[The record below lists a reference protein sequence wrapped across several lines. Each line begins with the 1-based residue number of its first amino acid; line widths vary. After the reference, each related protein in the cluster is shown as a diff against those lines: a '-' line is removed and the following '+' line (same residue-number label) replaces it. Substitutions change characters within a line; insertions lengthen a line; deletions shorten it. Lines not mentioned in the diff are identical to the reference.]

1 MVMLSQYIF
10 GCVEKT
16 TYSGKIITNDDLDLN
31 ILNKNELINKFGQP
45 SYVDDL
51 SNKYFYFTEKKKETN
66 FYNKKIEYSYLFVF
80 EINDNNKIIS
90 SESINLLKDKN
101 HKYRKIQTN
110 NNIIKRGILCSDEII
125 DDIGIAPYGTPQI
138 LSNSM
143 SFILFQINL
152 DIVFNK

>member
-1 MVMLSQYIF
+1 MRFIKIVFLIFFIQYIF

-16 TYSGKIITNDDLDLN
+16 TYSGKIITNDDFDLK

-45 SYVDDL
+45 SYIDNL

-80 EINDNNKIIS
+80 EINDDDRIVN

-101 HKYRKIQTN
+101 HKYRKIQTS
-110 NNIIKRGILCSDEII
+110 NNIIKRGLLEKIFGG
-125 DDIGIAPYGTPQI
+125 IGTNPLP
-138 LSNSM
+138 NSP
-143 SFILFQINL
+143 
-152 DIVFNK
+152 